1 MYILSFIKNNAVKSL
16 AAASLLALLS
26 VLLVWVI
33 YNFKSPYSNTQ
44 TEVSLPGAGQIKP
57 KPTGATSSDDDNAS
71 ASTSDSQATLQ
82 FLNPEAPCPSQQF
95 SCMAKQ
101 NDNIKDQSCPSYK
114 PIWAYFSKDN
124 GVSWLQVGCYATEID
139 ATKALNKAIATGYV
153 KNNKVTIANNSAV
166 KGDAENNSIANP
178 SNTASTPPSTGSKSI
193 QDIFNNPYN
202 KPVESEKKSDN
213 SDRSR
218 LVVEPISGEQK
229 TDNKTE
235 QQTNL
240 AVSGEVRGSQSAS
253 NETGGAVGAKEN
265 RDERHQNLTV
275 RFKLLFG
282 LIPVEK
288 RTYPNEE
295 MREKA
300 VYLWKKEQKLLE
312 PDGTINEKYAIKN
325 HNDDAIMHHH

>member
-1 MYILSFIKNNAVKSL
+1 MYIFSFIKNNAVKSL
-16 AAASLLALLS
+16 AAASILALLS
-26 VLLVWVI
+26 FLLVWVI

-44 TEVSLPGAGQIKP
+44 TEVSLPGAAQIKP
-57 KPTGATSSDDDNAS
+57 RPADATSSNDDS
-71 ASTSDSQATLQ
+71 ASTNDIQATLQ
-82 FLNPEAPCPSQQF
+82 FLNPDAPCPSQQY

-139 ATKALNKAIATGYV
+139 ATKALNKAITTGYV
-153 KNNKVTIANNSAV
+153 KNNKSMNANNSAV
-166 KGDAENNSIANP
+166 KSDGENNSVANP
-178 SNTASTPPSTGSKSI
+178 SNTAPTPPSTGSKSI

-202 KPVESEKKSDN
+202 KPADSEKKSDN

-218 LVVEPISGEQK
+218 PLAEPINSEQK
-229 TDNKTE
+229 TDNKKE
-235 QQTNL
+235 QQTNS
-240 AVSGEVRGSQSAS
+240 ASNGEVRPSQSAN
-253 NETGGAVGAKEN
+253 NETGVVDAEKEN

-300 VYLWKKEQKLLE
+300 LYLWKKEQKLLE